1 MDKQKKQLIILVVL
15 IAVAAVVGIFM
26 LNRGSEAPPPPPPV
40 ADPAAQQPPAG
51 AAPAAGAPAAGG
63 APGAA
68 PAPLEDLKKPDLTIP
83 DHREVS
89 VDPEAK
95 DPLRVLNPDVA
106 FKQTA
111 KEIQELRE
119 NWHVKGICVAGKEE
133 VISIISNPDGTK
145 GEKREIREVWA
156 CFFDDNPRY
165 YREGDRLE
173 GTYFKVRRI
182 VHNFREAFVEV
193 EGDTG
198 AIVKLPMILNDRY
211 GQINKKR

>member
-15 IAVAAVVGIFM
+15 IAVAAAVGIFM
-26 LNRGSEAPPPPPPV
+26 LNRGPDTPPPAPPIT
-40 ADPAAQQPPAG
+40 DPAAQQPPAG
-51 AAPAAGAPAAGG
+51 GAPAAGAPAA
-63 APGAA
+63 A
-68 PAPLEDLKKPDLTIP
+68 APLEDLKKPDLTIP

-111 KEIQELRE
+111 KEIQELRD
-119 NWHVKGICVAGKEE
+119 NWHVKGISIAGKEE
-133 VISIISNPDGTK
+133 VITTITNSDGTK
-145 GEKREIREVWA
+145 GEQRDIREVWA
-156 CFFDDNPRY
+156 CFFDNNPRY

-182 VHNFREAFVEV
+182 VHNYREAFVEV

-198 AIVKLPMILNDRY
+198 AIVKLPMIMNDRY
-211 GQINKKR
+211 GQTTKKR